1 VFFIS
6 WDLLCHQIIPTIII
20 VTFSIGLLVRILY
33 KKTHLRRKIHWQKQ
47 RKMTIQLLSIA
58 VVFQVFNFPW
68 AFLQFCQ
75 MIKVPIDVDGHAF
88 TVAYFLPYYLISF
101 FPFVCCGTLPEL
113 GKKLKKLLFWQQ
125 QPRAVH
131 PAVIAQSNRTF

>member
-33 KKTHLRRKIHWQKQ
+33 KKTHLRQKIHWRKQ

-88 TVAYFLPYYLISF
+88 TVAYFYPI
-101 FPFVCCGTLPEL
+101 
-113 GKKLKKLLFWQQ
+113 
-125 QPRAVH
+125 
-131 PAVIAQSNRTF
+131 I